1 MKALSPS
8 NLYLA
13 LIHYPVKNKQ
23 GDTIAAAIT
32 SIDLHDIARAART
45 YGVSGFYVVTP
56 LQDQQQLAEKIM
68 AHWQQGAGSVYNP
81 YRGRALDLIRVKDTL
96 AAAVDEISAH
106 AGRVPKLVAT
116 SAAAGEDRIC
126 FADFRRLI
134 GQNDAAY
141 ILALGT
147 AWGFTPAFM
156 EDVDYVLSPIYG
168 GTDYNHLSVRSAAA
182 IILDRIFRT

>member
-45 YGVSGFYVVTP
+45 YGVAGFYVVTP
-56 LQDQQQLAEKIM
+56 LKDQQQLAQKIM
-68 AHWQQGAGSVYNP
+68 AHWQDGVGSVYNP
-81 YRGRALDLIRVKDTL
+81 HRGRALDLIRVKNTL
-96 AAAVDEISAH
+96 PEAVDEIAAD
-106 AGRVPKLVAT
+106 AGLGPKLVAT
-116 SAAAGEDRIC
+116 SAAAGKDRIS
-126 FADFRRLI
+126 FADFRQLI
-134 GQNDAAY
+134 GKNNAAY

-147 AWGFTPAFM
+147 AWGFAPAFM
-156 EDVDYVLSPIYG
+156 DNVDYVLSPIQG

-182 IILDRIFRT
+182 IILDRLFGT